1 MCIEL
6 TNICFKNECVQID
19 VKMTATINDV
29 QRRKLAEALLQKYP
43 FIKEHACKNSHGP
56 TFGDCIQT
64 TSVPHILEHVILEE
78 CKKSKVSD
86 IDYDVKNK
94 VSDFSGK
101 NKLFVGKTTNLSE
114 DLAKIELKY
123 YDDIFMLNAIN
134 RATTELNNM
143 LNNCRKTAS

>member
-6 TNICFKNECVQID
+6 TNICFKKECVQID
-19 VKMTATINDV
+19 VKMNTTLNDV

-56 TFGDCIQT
+56 AFGDCILT
-64 TSVPHILEHVILEE
+64 TTVPHILEHVILEE
-78 CKKSKVSD
+78 CKKND
-86 IDYDVKNK
+86 AGNK

>member
-6 TNICFKNECVQID
+6 TNICFKKECVQID
-19 VKMTATINDV
+19 VKMNTTLNDV

-56 TFGDCIQT
+56 AFGDCIQT

-78 CKKSKVSD
+78 CK
-86 IDYDVKNK
+86 DYYAKNK

>member
-6 TNICFKNECVQID
+6 TNICFKKECVQID
-19 VKMTATINDV
+19 VKMNTTLNDV

-56 TFGDCIQT
+56 AFGDCIQT

-78 CKKSKVSD
+78 CKKND
-86 IDYDVKNK
+86 AGNK
-94 VSDFSGK
+94 VSDFSVK